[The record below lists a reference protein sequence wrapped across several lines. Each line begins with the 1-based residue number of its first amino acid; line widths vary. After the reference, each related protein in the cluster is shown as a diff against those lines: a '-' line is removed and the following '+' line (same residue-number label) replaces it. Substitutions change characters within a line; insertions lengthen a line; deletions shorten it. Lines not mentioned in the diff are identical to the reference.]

1 MKNLIKKATMVAVL
15 STFTMT
21 QAHAFCAYNENQEG
35 KNQVW
40 YFMKDEKVA
49 KEFLKA
55 WEGSKL
61 ASSGVKI
68 VGAAAAT
75 ALSGAIAAAS
85 AGTAAPGAGPAAAA
99 ALAKA
104 TAESKAILDASK
116 SLAEVLLNAMP
127 SEGDV
132 IVKSGGILSTAGLKI
147 AQAILKVR
155 WGKTIKAGDKACWNK
170 KDVVKSVKYL
180 KKTTDKAYWIVLTDN
195 KDGTFTFAKLGSE
208 GIDKGI
214 VAK

>member
-75 ALSGAIAAAS
+75 ALS
-85 AGTAAPGAGPAAAA
+85 
-99 ALAKA
+99 
-104 TAESKAILDASK
+104 DASQ
-116 SLAEVLLNAMP
+116 SLAEVLLNGMP

-147 AQAILKVR
+147 AQAILEVR

-170 KDVVKSVKYL
+170 KDVVKSVEYL

-214 VAK
+214 VAKQNFRMI

>member
-21 QAHAFCAYNENQEG
+21 QAHAFCAYNKNREG
-35 KNQVW
+35 KDQIW

-49 KEFLKA
+49 KEFLTA

-68 VGAAAAT
+68 VGSAAAT
-75 ALSGAIAAAS
+75 ALSGAVAAAS

-99 ALAKA
+99 ALAGA
-104 TAESKAILDASK
+104 TAEAEEIIDTSK
-116 SLAEVLLNAMP
+116 SLAEVILDDMP
-127 SEGDV
+127 KEGDL
-132 IVKSGGILSTAGLKI
+132 IVKSGGLLSTAGLKI
-147 AQAILKVR
+147 AQAILNVR
-155 WGKTIKAGDKACWNK
+155 WGITIKDGDKACWNK
-170 KDVVKSVKYL
+170 NDIVRDVEYL
-180 KKTTDKAYWIVLTDN
+180 NETTDKAYWIVLTDN
-195 KDGTFTFAKLGSE
+195 KDGTFTFAKLGLE
-208 GIDKGI
+208 GIDKDI

>member
-21 QAHAFCAYNENQEG
+21 QAHAFCAYNKNQEG

-40 YFMKDEKVA
+40 YFMKDEKAA

-132 IVKSGGILSTAGLKI
+132 IVKSGGIRSTAGLKI
-147 AQAILKVR
+147 AQAILEVR
-155 WGKTIKAGDKACWNK
+155 WGKTIKAGDKACWNR

-208 GIDKGI
+208 GIDKVI